1 MRKASMQTQSAKQEA
16 LQVIQQ
22 LPDNIHL
29 DEIIYRL
36 YVLDAIHK
44 GVKEIDDGKAG
55 ISVAEL
61 QREIK
66 QW

>member
-1 MRKASMQTQSAKQEA
+1 MQTQSAKQEA
-16 LQVIQQ
+16 LHVIQQ

-29 DEIIYRL
+29 DEIVYRL

-44 GVKEIDDGKAG
+44 GVKEIDDGKQG
-55 ISVAEL
+55 LSVDEL
-61 QREIK
+61 QREMK